1 MSSKKKNMYFFK
13 IVSENNR
20 KMSSSHEG
28 IVAEAEAVL
37 ETAEIGKIVVD
48 TVNEVISSLPSGHKN
63 RNPSFAREILQQVFE
78 ILSEKEEI
86 TEQEVKKMVF
96 TLAGSIKIL

>member
-1 MSSKKKNMYFFK
+1 MSSKKKNIFFFK
-13 IVSENNR
+13 IVNENNR
-20 KMSSSHEG
+20 KMSSSRKG
-28 IVAEAEAVL
+28 ITAEAGIVL

-48 TVNEVISSLPSGHKN
+48 AVNEIISSLPSGHRN
-63 RNPSFAREILQQVFE
+63 RNPSFAREILQQVFG

-96 TLAGSIKIL
+96 ILAGSIKIL